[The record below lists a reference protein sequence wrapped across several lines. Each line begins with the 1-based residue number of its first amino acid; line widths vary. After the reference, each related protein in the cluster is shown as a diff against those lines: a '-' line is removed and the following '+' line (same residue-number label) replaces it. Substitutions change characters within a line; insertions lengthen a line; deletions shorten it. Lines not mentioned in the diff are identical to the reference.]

1 MDGNW
6 YTLDD
11 SYTGS
16 GAVGT
21 VLADAVVVN
30 GYLFY
35 ADESGATNVEDYV
48 VVLSNT
54 ESSFGQDQVKLLFS
68 DGTEKVVD
76 LTDEQTLTVGSLYT
90 YDTDKDGEYTLTAA
104 SVVGTGFD
112 KAANTGVVKAQSS
125 SSSKAGYIDN
135 YAIADDAVIFVK
147 YNEQGSSSKTYDYK
161 VISGATMKTM
171 TATQFAA
178 VSFYLATDNSN
189 TGVGDVNM
197 AYVTSNATTIKGGD
211 TFYGFVTSSIE
222 TENEDGDKILSVTL
236 WTAEG
241 EKKLNTVKV
250 TGSSLD
256 ALTTGAVVSYD
267 LDSDGNIDTAE
278 AVGKPFA
285 ITSWDGNAMT
295 FAGDAKRHEMSDDV
309 EYIFI
314 DDSEDVGVDGLTS
327 KDIALADE
335 PSEGAFTSNAYIL
348 TDESGDVVLVV
359 YDVDNEVDAKETL
372 LTGITKADDVKKAAD
387 GVYTPTE
394 KTFAEA
400 NDITGE
406 AQDNRIIKFSAPE
419 EATYTLTIVDSKG
432 GQVYK
437 ETSGEMEIGP
447 HFFYICVNG
456 ASSSA
461 PNAGEGT
468 YKDKSFA
475 KGSYNVTVT
484 TGTGDNVKTVLTG
497 SCTV

>member
-1 MDGNW
+1 
-6 YTLDD
+6 
-11 SYTGS
+11 
-16 GAVGT
+16 
-21 VLADAVVVN
+21 
-30 GYLFY
+30 
-35 ADESGATNVEDYV
+35 
-48 VVLSNT
+48 
-54 ESSFGQDQVKLLFS
+54 
-68 DGTEKVVD
+68 
-76 LTDEQTLTVGSLYT
+76 
-90 YDTDKDGEYTLTAA
+90 
-104 SVVGTGFD
+104 
-112 KAANTGVVKAQSS
+112 
-125 SSSKAGYIDN
+125 
-135 YAIADDAVIFVK
+135 
-147 YNEQGSSSKTYDYK
+147 
-161 VISGATMKTM
+161 MKTM

-348 TDESGDVVLVV
+348 TDDNGDVVLVV
-359 YDVDNEVDAKETL
+359 YDVDNEVDAKETF
-372 LTGITKADDVKKAAD
+372 LTGIKSDQDVKNAAD

-394 KTFAEA
+394 KGFAA
-400 NDITGE
+400 SGNITGE

-419 EATYTLTIVDSKG
+419 EATYTLTIVNSEG
-432 GQVYK
+432 EQVYT
-437 ETSGEMEIGP
+437 ETSGKMGVGP

-456 ASSSA
+456 ASTSA
-461 PNAGEGT
+461 PNAGDGT
-468 YKDKSFA
+468 YKTESFA

-484 TGTGDNVKTVLTG
+484 TGAGDSVKTVLTG
-497 SCTV
+497 SFTV

>member
-1 MDGNW
+1 M
-6 YTLDD
+6 
-11 SYTGS
+11 
-16 GAVGT
+16 
-21 VLADAVVVN
+21 
-30 GYLFY
+30 
-35 ADESGATNVEDYV
+35 
-48 VVLSNT
+48 
-54 ESSFGQDQVKLLFS
+54 
-68 DGTEKVVD
+68 
-76 LTDEQTLTVGSLYT
+76 
-90 YDTDKDGEYTLTAA
+90 
-104 SVVGTGFD
+104 
-112 KAANTGVVKAQSS
+112 KAQSS

-278 AVGKPFA
+278 AVGEPAA

-295 FAGDAKRHEMSDDV
+295 FAGDTERHEMSDDV

-348 TDESGDVVLVV
+348 IEDDEVVLVV

-400 NDITGE
+400 NDITGD
-406 AQDNRIIKFSAPE
+406 AKDNRIIKFSAPE
-419 EATYTLTIVDSKG
+419 KAAYTLTIVDSKG
-432 GQVYK
+432 EQVYE
-437 ETSGEMEIGP
+437 ETSEEMEIGP

-468 YKDKSFA
+468 YKEKSFA

-497 SCTV
+497 SFTV